1 MTDRL
6 RYLRQA
12 KAIPGEET
20 AYVLTRRTV
29 HEQRFVIRP
38 CTEND
43 LPMIMLIQ
51 RRVRRRVPSRSLYV
65 MSPRRH
71 VLESIRK
78 DYAIG
83 AWKGKRLVG
92 FSMVLSLRETDR
104 NLAYDL
110 GYDPD
115 YALRCATFDGAW
127 IDPAYQGYGL
137 QQCFCMERER
147 YARSIGA
154 TEILT
159 CTSPQNYACRRTLEK
174 CGHTAIAERTLFG
187 GERRVIYSKK
197 LFPLE

>member
-154 TEILT
+154 AEMSISRTR
-159 CTSPQNYACRRTLEK
+159 SPFRAKHAPRLIVVVVLPTPP
-174 CGHTAIAERTLFG
+174 F
-187 GERRVIYSKK
+187 
-197 LFPLE
+197 

>member
-78 DYAIG
+78 DYGKAAGWLFHG
-83 AWKGKRLVG
+83 A
-92 FSMVLSLRETDR
+92 VLAGDGPEPGLRP
-104 NLAYDL
+104 
-110 GYDPD
+110 G
-115 YALRCATFDGAW
+115 
-127 IDPAYQGYGL
+127 I
-137 QQCFCMERER
+137 
-147 YARSIGA
+147 
-154 TEILT
+154 
-159 CTSPQNYACRRTLEK
+159 
-174 CGHTAIAERTLFG
+174 
-187 GERRVIYSKK
+187 
-197 LFPLE
+197 